1 MIIGT
6 GVDITEVTRL
16 RQAVEKWGEEFLNR
30 IFTKEELENAK
41 TRGSLPRPSSVVD
54 LLRSKEGRGLYQH
67 LAGRFAA
74 KEAVFKALGDAKL
87 NWKDV
92 QILNDKEGK
101 PRCLILNGRGKK
113 IDVHISISHVKN
125 YAVANAIITQKTQR
139 T

>member
-1 MIIGT
+1 MKIVGT

-16 RQAVEKWGEEFLNR
+16 RKAVEKWGQDFLSR
-30 IFTKEELENAK
+30 IFSQEELENAK
-41 TRGSLPRPSSVVD
+41 TRGSLPRPSSITEVF
-54 LLRSKEGRGLYQH
+54 RSKEGRGLYQH

-92 QILNDKEGK
+92 QILNDKDGK
-101 PRCLILNGRGKK
+101 PCCMILNGKGKS

-125 YAVANAIITQKTQR
+125 YAVANAIITQKT
-139 T
+139 